1 MVTFLYIIEWI
12 SLFVACLSISMISFI
27 FGRKEAWGYSRTGQP
42 GMLKL
47 LEETSKDWTHS
58 LFFVERTC
66 LGIVLLCIGYLGSKS
81 FGNVVLVLAY
91 FILSFSFFHTI
102 GYNTTMIKLGVKG
115 YENPLQDWSNTD
127 AKFDQPNII
136 EILSTWVAL
145 IGVIVFKI
153 LLV

>member
-1 MVTFLYIIEWI
+1 MVTLLYIIEWL
-12 SLFVACLSISMISFI
+12 SLLVACLSISIISFI

-47 LEETSKDWTHS
+47 LQETSKEWTHS

-66 LGIVLLCIGYLGSKS
+66 LGILVLCVGYLASKS
-81 FGNVVLVLAY
+81 FGNVILLLAY
-91 FILSFSFFHTI
+91 LPLTFSFFHTI

-127 AKFDQPNII
+127 AKFDPPNILELI
-136 EILSTWVAL
+136 STWVAI
-145 IGVIVFKI
+145 IGVITAKI
-153 LLV
+153 WLL